1 MVSLDDLYNIAT
13 AMDNQMLLLNTK
25 HKQDF
30 RDGLAIDL
38 AIPELDLRGID
49 EQLYLKEKGTMIGYE
64 PGDEVNVK
72 VLGIE
77 FHLTKKE
84 VN

>member
-1 MVSLDDLYNIAT
+1 MDDLYNIAT
-13 AMDNQMLLLNTK
+13 AMDSQMLLLNTK

-30 RDGLAIDL
+30 RDGLTISL

-49 EQLYLKEKGTMIGYE
+49 EQLYQKEKGTMVGYE